1 MRGVA
6 LVVVLDAG
14 ARDMILDLMC
24 FSSQPSSTAR
34 CCWFLNMF
42 VSATH
47 ARAIEYKKN
56 GNDGYQ

>member
-1 MRGVA
+1 MA
-6 LVVVLDAG
+6 LAAVLDAG

-34 CCWFLNMF
+34 WCWFLNMF

-47 ARAIEYKKN
+47 ARAMENKKYH
-56 GNDGYQ
+56 NDGY